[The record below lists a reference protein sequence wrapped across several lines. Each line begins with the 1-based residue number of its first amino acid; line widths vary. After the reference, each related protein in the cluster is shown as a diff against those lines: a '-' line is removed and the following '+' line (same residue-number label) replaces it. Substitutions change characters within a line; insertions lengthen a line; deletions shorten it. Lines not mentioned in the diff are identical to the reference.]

1 MVEGES
7 LSLYFFINLLKTLKQ
22 KSKKLDFTLALIFA
36 HVSLMKMDYFLE
48 KFRLFIGGDI
58 QNHWT
63 MHLNSQR
70 NCLD

>member
-7 LSLYFFINLLKTLKQ
+7 LSLYFFINLLNIKTKKQ
-22 KSKKLDFTLALIFA
+22 KIGFHFSFNFCPCQPNENGL
-36 HVSLMKMDYFLE
+36 FLE

-63 MHLNSQR
+63 MHLNSQK